1 MSEIAPLISDL
12 AVILIAAGIITLIFK
27 CLKQPVVLGYI
38 VAGILAGPA
47 VPYIPTVSDPTNI
60 KIWADIGVIFLL
72 FAMGLEFSFKKLMTV
87 GGTAV
92 IASITIVSGMMF
104 LGYTAGNALGFSHLS
119 SIFLGGMLSMSS
131 TAIVFKAFDDMG
143 LRGQKFTGVVLGVL
157 VVEDLV
163 AVVLRVLLSTLA
175 VRKQVEGMEML
186 ESILKL
192 GAFLIFWSLLGIYLI
207 PSFLKKIKPFLN
219 DETLLIIALGF
230 CLGMVMIA
238 AKAGFSSALGA
249 FVMGSLL
256 AETIEAEKIEKLVK
270 PVKDL
275 FAAIFFVSVGM
286 MIQPDLLIEYLVP
299 ICILTILVI
308 IGQIFFGSLGVLL
321 SGQPLKIALQSGFS
335 LTQIGEFAFI
345 IASLGVSLKV
355 TDDYLYPVI
364 VAVSVVT
371 TFLTPYMIR
380 MATPVYQLI
389 DNYLPSSIK
398 LMLNRY
404 SSGSNTVKHKSTWN
418 KLLKS
423 MLLDVI
429 LYTVLTIFSII
440 IFFTY
445 VNPIIRENILGFKG
459 ALLSLS
465 IILAIILP
473 FLWAIIMKKNH
484 SPEFLK
490 LWNDSKFNRGPLVS
504 LIAIKLLLC
513 ASILMPVIVHIFNVA
528 SGVGFIITLLILLM
542 IILSKKLKK
551 RSLSIEKRF
560 IDNFNGKTT
569 DSNIG
574 SPLTDNI
581 LKSLPFNDLHLMDFV
596 VGQESSIVGRSLKEI
611 NFRQKYGINIVS
623 IIRGERQIN
632 IPRGEERL
640 YPFDKII
647 IVGTDEEL
655 DLFQEIIQKQDKEY
669 RDQLA
674 QSFNNN
680 IKIEHFNIEPD
691 SPLIGRSIQQ
701 SDIRDKNACLI
712 LGIERDG
719 KSMMNP
725 PSQTVFKENDNVW
738 VAGEYRQIVQLSE
751 GLSYN

>member
-163 AVVLRVLLSTLA
+163 VVVLMVLLSTLA
-175 VRKQVEGMEML
+175 VSKQVEGMEML

-680 IKIEHFNIEPD
+680 IKIEQFNIEPD

-738 VAGEYRQIVQLSE
+738 VAGEYRQIVQLIE

>member
-12 AVILIAAGIITLIFK
+12 AVILIAAGIITLVFK
-27 CLKQPVVLGYI
+27 WLKQPVVLGYI
-38 VAGILAGPA
+38 VAGIIAGPA
-47 VPYIPTVSDPTNI
+47 VPYIPTVSDPANI

-163 AVVLRVLLSTLA
+163 AVVLMVLLSTLA
-175 VRKQVEGMEML
+175 VSKQVEGMEML

-355 TDDYLYPVI
+355 TDDYLYRRCI
-364 VAVSVVT
+364 S
-371 TFLTPYMIR
+371 
-380 MATPVYQLI
+380 
-389 DNYLPSSIK
+389 
-398 LMLNRY
+398 RY
-404 SSGSNTVKHKSTWN
+404 NISYS
-418 KLLKS
+418 
-423 MLLDVI
+423 
-429 LYTVLTIFSII
+429 LYDSHGD
-440 IFFTY
+440 
-445 VNPIIRENILGFKG
+445 PG
-459 ALLSLS
+459 LS
-465 IILAIILP
+465 I
-473 FLWAIIMKKNH
+473 
-484 SPEFLK
+484 
-490 LWNDSKFNRGPLVS
+490 D
-504 LIAIKLLLC
+504 
-513 ASILMPVIVHIFNVA
+513 
-528 SGVGFIITLLILLM
+528 
-542 IILSKKLKK
+542 
-551 RSLSIEKRF
+551 
-560 IDNFNGKTT
+560 
-569 DSNIG
+569 
-574 SPLTDNI
+574 
-581 LKSLPFNDLHLMDFV
+581 
-596 VGQESSIVGRSLKEI
+596 
-611 NFRQKYGINIVS
+611 
-623 IIRGERQIN
+623 
-632 IPRGEERL
+632 
-640 YPFDKII
+640 
-647 IVGTDEEL
+647 
-655 DLFQEIIQKQDKEY
+655 
-669 RDQLA
+669 
-674 QSFNNN
+674 
-680 IKIEHFNIEPD
+680 
-691 SPLIGRSIQQ
+691 
-701 SDIRDKNACLI
+701 
-712 LGIERDG
+712 
-719 KSMMNP
+719 
-725 PSQTVFKENDNVW
+725 
-738 VAGEYRQIVQLSE
+738 
-751 GLSYN
+751 

>member
-12 AVILIAAGIITLIFK
+12 AVILIAAGIITLVFK
-27 CLKQPVVLGYI
+27 WLKQPVVLGYI

-163 AVVLRVLLSTLA
+163 AVVLMVLLSTLA
-175 VRKQVEGMEML
+175 VSKQVEGMEML

-504 LIAIKLLLC
+504 LIAIKLLFC

-581 LKSLPFNDLHLMDFV
+581 FKSLPFNDLHLMDFV

-680 IKIEHFNIEPD
+680 IKIEQFNIEPD

>member
-1 MSEIAPLISDL
+1 M
-12 AVILIAAGIITLIFK
+12 TLLCKKIN
-27 CLKQPVVLGYI
+27 QPSILGYI
-38 VAGILAGPA
+38 LAGVLIGP
-47 VPYIPTVSDPTNI
+47 VVKFLPTVADTANI
-60 KIWADIGVIFLL
+60 TVWADIGVIFLMFGL
-72 FAMGLEFSFKKLMTV
+72 GLEFSVHKMSEVGMAGFISATIKVSCVGLTGFVCGQLM
-87 GGTAV
+87 
-92 IASITIVSGMMF
+92 GMGLM
-104 LGYTAGNALGFSHLS
+104 N

-163 AVVLRVLLSTLA
+163 AVVLMVLLSTLA
-175 VRKQVEGMEML
+175 VSKQVEGMEML

-581 LKSLPFNDLHLMDFV
+581 FKSLPFNDLHLMDFV

-680 IKIEHFNIEPD
+680 IKIEQFNIEPD

>member
-12 AVILIAAGIITLIFK
+12 VVILIAAGIITLIFK

-163 AVVLRVLLSTLA
+163 AVVLMVLLSTLA
-175 VRKQVEGMEML
+175 VSKQVEGMEML

-256 AETIEAEKIEKLVK
+256 VETIEAEKIEKLVK

-611 NFRQKYGINIVS
+611 NFRKKYGINIVS

-680 IKIEHFNIEPD
+680 IKIEQFNIEPD

>member
-163 AVVLRVLLSTLA
+163 AVVLMVLLSTLA
-175 VRKQVEGMEML
+175 VSKQVEGMEML

-380 MATPVYQLI
+380 LAIPTYQLI
-389 DNYLPSSIK
+389 ENHLPSSVK

-623 IIRGERQIN
+623 MRRWFQRHARLIKA
-632 IPRGEERL
+632 ERL

-680 IKIEHFNIEPD
+680 IKIEQFNIEPD